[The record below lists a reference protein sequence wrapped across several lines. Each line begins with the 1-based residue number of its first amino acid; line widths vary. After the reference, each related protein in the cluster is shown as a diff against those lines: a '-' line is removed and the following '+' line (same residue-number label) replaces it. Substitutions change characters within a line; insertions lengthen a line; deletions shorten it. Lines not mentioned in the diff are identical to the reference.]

1 MTRPTT
7 TIVQMPYQNPH
18 GSVPLI
24 IPVLV
29 VCNTSDED
37 LHRNISRNSRLVLPW
52 VRMEKAHDRVAVLCG
67 GGPSIADHAEEIK
80 ALQAQG
86 ATVFA
91 MNGASSFLR
100 SVGIAADAQ
109 VIGDAKQETS
119 QLVDTDCGRY
129 YIASQ
134 AHADTMDAAMG
145 CGVVTVWHLGIS
157 EDMDDLFPAERR
169 KAGGYALIG
178 GGASVGNSA
187 MCLAY
192 VLGFRR
198 IEVYGYDSCHRDD
211 KSHAYDQ
218 PMNRFIPTV
227 DVEWAGKKYV
237 ASVAMKAQA
246 EKFQITGQA
255 LKQEGCVISVHGEG
269 LLPAMWNTKP
279 SDLAEADKYRLMWA
293 TEAYREVSPG
303 EAVAPVILEVL
314 RPSGLVL
321 DFGCGTGRAALALS
335 RAGCDMLCI
344 DFADNCRDEE
354 AMALPFLQWD
364 LMQPMPPHA
373 HYGICTDVME
383 HIPPGDVLRV
393 VENIMAAADSVFFQI
408 STVPDVMGALI
419 GQDLHLTVM
428 PHAWWKETLSRF
440 GSVTW
445 EQDAGDASL
454 FVVRKSH

>member
-1 MTRPTT
+1 MARPTT
-7 TIVQMPYQNPH
+7 NLVQMPYRNPH
-18 GSVPLI
+18 ASMPLI

-37 LHRNISRNSRLVLPW
+37 LHRNIGRNSRLSLPW
-52 VRMEKAHDRVAVLCG
+52 VGMHKPHDGVAVLCG
-67 GGPSIADHAEEIK
+67 GGPSVADNLDEIA
-80 ALQAQG
+80 ALKKSG
-86 ATVFA
+86 AVVFA

-100 SVGIAADAQ
+100 SHGVAVDAQ

-119 QLVDTDCGRY
+119 QLVDRGAGHY

-134 AHADTMDAAMG
+134 AHADTVDAAIASG
-145 CGVVTVWHLGIS
+145 DVNLWHLGIS
-157 EDMDDLFPAERR
+157 EDMDNLFPADRR
-169 KAGGYALIG
+169 KAGGYSLVG

-198 IEVYGYDSCHRDD
+198 MEVFGYDSSHRDD
-211 KSHAYDQ
+211 NSHAYDQ

-227 DVEWAGKKYV
+227 DVEWAGRTYR

-255 LKQEGCVISVHGEG
+255 LKQEGCTITVHGDG
-269 LLPAMWNTKP
+269 LLPAMWNTKAG
-279 SDLAEADKYRLMWA
+279 DLAEADKYRLMWGMDS
-293 TEAYREVSPG
+293 YREVSPG
-303 EAVAPVILEVL
+303 ENVVPFILDKL
-314 RPSGLVL
+314 QPRGLVL

-364 LMQPMPPHA
+364 LTKPMPPHA

-383 HIPPGDVLRV
+383 HIPPADVETV
-393 VENIMAAADSVFFQI
+393 VQNILNTADSVFFQI

-419 GQDLHLTVM
+419 GQDLHLTVK
-428 PHAWWKETLSRF
+428 PHAWWAELLAKYGAVS
-440 GSVTW
+440 W
-445 EQDAGDASL
+445 ELDAGEASM
-454 FVVRKSH
+454 FVVRKTH